1 MSSAIASSSR
11 SISSRARATTAS
23 RRGSLPVS
31 RATSWGRASERSRSS
46 TRRIRSAAA
55 VRSVGVSCA
64 TAVAGRMRADTTR
77 VASGNAER
85 MTSLQGG
92 LGFDAYETEPAAVGE
107 DRIARLPHYLQ
118 FGERRAAQALVS
130 GPERVVADD
139 APRLAP
145 RLSRGDGAVHLEMR
159 AVNRVPRRV
168 DEAHVTLERLDAL
181 RPLVLVRERQGDE
194 VLVALQVGVLRQEAL
209 VDHQDGDQG
218 VELLLDLPAP
228 RGGSGGRFRDRA
240 LFPGAPGPGPGE
252 D

>member
-31 RATSWGRASERSRSS
+31 RATSWGRASDRSRS
-46 TRRIRSAAA
+46 
-55 VRSVGVSCA
+55 
-64 TAVAGRMRADTTR
+64 
-77 VASGNAER
+77 
-85 MTSLQGG
+85 
-92 LGFDAYETEPAAVGE
+92 F
-107 DRIARLPHYLQ
+107 
-118 FGERRAAQALVS
+118 
-130 GPERVVADD
+130 
-139 APRLAP
+139 AP

-159 AVNRVPRRV
+159 AVDRVARGV
-168 DEAHVTLERLDAL
+168 EKAHVTLERLDAL

-240 LFPGAPGPGPGE
+240 LFPA
-252 D
+252 